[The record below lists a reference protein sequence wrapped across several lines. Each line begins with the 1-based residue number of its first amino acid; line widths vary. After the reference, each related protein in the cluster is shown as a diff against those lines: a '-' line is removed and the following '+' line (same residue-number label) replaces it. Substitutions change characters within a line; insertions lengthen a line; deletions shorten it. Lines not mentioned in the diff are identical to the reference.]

1 MNYKRPLIIFGVA
14 AILLLLFFSL
24 SRTKGNRY
32 SWAETYDEE
41 SKNPYGTFIIYDLLQ
56 NYFSGKEVN
65 KINTSISSDLPSDSL
80 SQNDNYVFVGEGMY
94 MDSADVQS
102 LLHFVDHGNTAFI
115 SSKTIPYDLMFEIYY
130 DECNNNYWDDYAML
144 KDTGAVFNLLH
155 NDLES
160 NEGYGYKY
168 IHYRQIKK
176 YNWTYID
183 SIYFCDETYSFVELG
198 FLNDQQVNFAKK
210 DYGQGAFYLHTSP
223 IAFSNIQLMDQ
234 PGIDYAGKIFSH
246 LPEGDIYWDRH
257 SRVSVGVARRRN
269 SQYSGNQTNREIS
282 GGGPLKYILSQ
293 APLAWAWYICLSLA
307 FLYLIFRAK
316 RKQRIIPVLES
327 NTNTSLD
334 FISTIG
340 TLYFIQSDHKKL
352 SLQKMKLFLAYIRDR
367 YYIPTGELDDVFVKK
382 LVAKSEISEAV
393 IQKIISTHTN
403 IKGALSI
410 TEKTLIDFHQMID
423 QFYKNCK

>member
-1 MNYKRPLIIFGVA
+1 MTNKRPLIIFGIA
-14 AILLLLFFSL
+14 AMLLLLFFSL

-32 SWAETYDEE
+32 SWAETYDEQ
-41 SKNPYGTFIIYDLLQ
+41 SKHPYGTFVLYDLLQ
-56 NYFSGKEVN
+56 HYFSGKEVK
-65 KINTSISSDLPSDSL
+65 KINTSVSSDLPTDSL
-80 SQNDNYVFVGEGMY
+80 SRANNYIFVGEGMY

-102 LLHFVDHGNTAFI
+102 LLHFVARGNTAFI
-115 SSKTIPYDLMFEIYY
+115 SSKTIPYDLMFEVYY
-130 DECNNNYWDDYAML
+130 DECNNNYWDDYTIL

-155 NDLES
+155 KDLES
-160 NEGYGYKY
+160 EAGYGYKY

-198 FLNDQQVNFAKK
+198 FLNDQHVNFAKK
-210 DYGQGAFYLHTSP
+210 NYGQGVFYLHTSP
-223 IAFSNIQLMDQ
+223 IAFSNIQLMDK
-234 PGIDYAGKIFSH
+234 PGIDYASKVFSH
-246 LPEGDIYWDRH
+246 LSSGDIYWDRH

-269 SQYSGNQTNREIS
+269 NQYSGNQANREIS

-307 FLYLIFRAK
+307 LLYLLFRAK
-316 RKQRIIPVLES
+316 RKQRIIPIIEK

-352 SLQKMKLFLAYIRDR
+352 CLQKMKLFLAYIRDR
-367 YYIPTGELDDVFVKK
+367 YYIPTGELDDIFVKK
-382 LVAKSEISEAV
+382 LVAKSEVSEAA
-393 IQKIISTHTN
+393 IQKIILTHIN